1 MQAVNASP
9 ELWAV
14 IHKWCPEEPGKVHTA
29 VSWAARDWL
38 CRGGKSE
45 QERMTKQAQTLRD
58 ALKVL
63 DEYREIIEHNMAG
76 RVVHD
81 PQTGKRLTLAPWLI
95 PDSPVGAGPV
105 LNMVAS
111 VTLQL
116 ADDLENRNPEGMKD
130 RQDSDFYRI
139 LGRRFSKVGLA
150 RPPVETMRAIFG
162 VLSNAATEL
171 VLTDDGDD
179 SSVIHAYNRGVVMSA
194 EK

>member
-14 IHKWCPEEPGKVHTA
+14 IHKWCPDEPGKVHTA
-29 VSWAARDWL
+29 VSWAVMDWL
-38 CRGGKSE
+38 YRGGKSE
-45 QERMTKQAQTLRD
+45 QERMTKQAQTLRAAMD
-58 ALKVL
+58 VL
-63 DEYREIIEHNMAG
+63 AEYREIVEHNMAG

-81 PQTGKRLTLAPWLI
+81 PQTGKHLTLAPWLI

-111 VTLQL
+111 VALQL
-116 ADDLENRNPEGMKD
+116 ADDLENRNPEGIKD
-130 RQDSDFYRI
+130 RKDSDFYRV

-150 RPPVETMRAIFG
+150 RPPVETLRAIFNAF
-162 VLSNAATEL
+162 NAATEL

-179 SSVIHAYNRGVVMSA
+179 SSVIHAYDRGVVMS
-194 EK
+194 EKK